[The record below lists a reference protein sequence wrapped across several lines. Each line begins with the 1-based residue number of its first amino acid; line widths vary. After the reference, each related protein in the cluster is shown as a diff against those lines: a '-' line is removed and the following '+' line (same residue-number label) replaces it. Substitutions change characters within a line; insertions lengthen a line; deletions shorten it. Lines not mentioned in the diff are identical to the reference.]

1 MTLKVIRQS
10 TLGLMG
16 PASISLIADLPFEVA
31 QSCSGESLYLHSVP
45 DPSSVPGHPV
55 QILSMPEQQPSK
67 AEKEREKVRE
77 APSKQKK
84 KTDGI

>member
-1 MTLKVIRQS
+1 MTLKVTRQS

-45 DPSSVPGHPV
+45 DPSSV

-67 AEKEREKVRE
+67 AEEE
-77 APSKQKK
+77 KK
-84 KTDGI
+84 KCEKHLKKKEKKKEN

>member
-55 QILSMPEQQPSK
+55 QISSMPEQQPSK
-67 AEKEREKVRE
+67 EEKERKKVRE
-77 APSKQKK
+77 AP
-84 KTDGI
+84 